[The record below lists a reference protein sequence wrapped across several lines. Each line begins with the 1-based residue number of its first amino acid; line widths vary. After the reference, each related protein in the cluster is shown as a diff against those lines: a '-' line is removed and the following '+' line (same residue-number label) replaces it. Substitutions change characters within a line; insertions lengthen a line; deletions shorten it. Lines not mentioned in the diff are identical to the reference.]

1 MARKTAGNLTLSS
14 ISLKTM
20 LVHTV
25 TYFVIGLISSTAFNY
40 AARYADPLLGNYMRQ
55 VSHPLVAAGP
65 LLQVFRGLLFGLVF
79 YLMRELYFKHKN
91 GWLPVWVILLM
102 VGVISTFG
110 PSPSS
115 IEGMIYT
122 NVPLYFHFIGLPEVA
137 VQSFLLAYL
146 THYWVT
152 HPEKKWL
159 RWVFGI
165 LFALV
170 IIMSTLGILAG
181 LGILKVPR

>member
-1 MARKTAGNLTLSS
+1 
-14 ISLKTM
+14 M

-25 TYFVIGLISSTAFNY
+25 TYFLIGWISSSLFDY

-65 LLQVFRGLLFGLVF
+65 LFQVFRGLLFGLVF
-79 YLMRELYFKHKN
+79 YLLKSVYFDQKR
-91 GWLPVWVILLM
+91 GWLPVWLVLLI

-110 PSPSS
+110 PTPGS

-122 NVPLYFHFIGLPEVA
+122 NVPMAFHFIGLPEVV
-137 VQSFLLAYL
+137 VQSFLLAYS

-152 HPEKKWL
+152 HPEKKWPG
-159 RWVFGI
+159 WVFGI
-165 LFALV
+165 IFGLV
-170 IIMSTLGILAG
+170 ILMSTLGILAG
-181 LGILKVPR
+181 LGILKVPA